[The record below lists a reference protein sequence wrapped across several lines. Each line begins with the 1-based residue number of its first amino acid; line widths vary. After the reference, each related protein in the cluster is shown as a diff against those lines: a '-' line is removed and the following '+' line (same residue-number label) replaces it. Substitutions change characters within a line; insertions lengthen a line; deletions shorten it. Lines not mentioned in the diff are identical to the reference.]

1 MEVAEL
7 QSTRSFQDTVAMLEQ
22 RAQRCW
28 ATPVNP
34 VRDGVSI
41 EVSRMADDVVISG
54 HRLNWGV
61 GRVHEPF
68 IVVHVRLVNDQTLV
82 TISEGDFARGVAGSR
97 RLEAARDVPL
107 WLGGDRQCR
116 SFTRA
121 LVNL

>member
-7 QSTRSFQDTVAMLEQ
+7 RFKRPFQETVALLEQ

-28 ATPVNP
+28 AAPVNP

-41 EVSRMADDVVISG
+41 EVSRMTDDVVISG
-54 HRLNWGV
+54 HRLNWTA

-68 IVVHVRLVNDQTLV
+68 IVVHVRVVNDETLV
-82 TISEGDFARGVAGSR
+82 TVSEGDFASGMAGSK

-107 WLGGDRQCR
+107 WLGGDLQCR
-116 SFTRA
+116 SFARS